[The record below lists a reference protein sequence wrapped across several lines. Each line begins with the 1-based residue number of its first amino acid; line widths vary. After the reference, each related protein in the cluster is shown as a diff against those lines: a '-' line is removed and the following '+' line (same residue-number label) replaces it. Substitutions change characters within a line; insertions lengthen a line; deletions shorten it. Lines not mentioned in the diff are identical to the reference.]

1 MRMRAAARVRPP
13 AMRRGVRGFTLIE
26 ILVVFVIIGILGAL
40 ALPSFLTAL
49 RKGNRSDVKAIMM
62 ESAQFMERY
71 YTTNKTYVGAA
82 VLSAVSPKGSSG
94 AAVKYNVSWSVT
106 PTGSLYTMQAIP
118 ANGQVGDSCGTLTL
132 SNTGAQTAAT
142 GGCW

>member
-1 MRMRAAARVRPP
+1 MTMRAAARVRAP
-13 AMRRGVRGFTLIE
+13 ALRRGARGYTLIE
-26 ILVVFVIIGILGAL
+26 VLVVFVVIAILGAL

-62 ESAQFMERY
+62 ETAQFMERY
-71 YTTNKTYVGAA
+71 YTTNKTYAGAS

-94 AAVKYNVSWSVT
+94 AAIKYNVSWSVT
-106 PTGSLYTMQAIP
+106 PTGSVYTMQAIP

-132 SNTGAQTAAT
+132 SNTGAQTGAI

>member
-1 MRMRAAARVRPP
+1 MRMRAAARVLPP

-26 ILVVFVIIGILGAL
+26 VLVVFVIIGILGAL
-40 ALPSFLTAL
+40 ALPSYLTAL

-71 YTTNKTYVGAA
+71 YTTNKTYAGASP
-82 VLSAVSPKGSSG
+82 LSAVSPKGSSG